1 MSLISINKINK
12 YYGTKNNRN
21 HILKDVS
28 LEINEGDFIA
38 IMGTSGSGKST
49 LLNILGLLDKYDQ
62 GDYFLKDSNIKNL
75 KDKNLALLRNT
86 FFGFVVQNFAL
97 IDDFSVYEN
106 VEIPLEYGKV
116 SNKVRKEKI
125 NEILKSLD
133 IFEKLNDKAKNL
145 SGGQKQRVAIARALV
160 NNPSVILADEPTG
173 ALDTKTTEEI
183 MNIFK
188 ELNQNGKTIIII
200 THDEKVAAVCDKI
213 LRIEDGILSS
223 KLIPSEF

>member
-12 YYGTKNNRN
+12 YYGNKNNIN
-21 HILKDVS
+21 HVLKDIN

-49 LLNILGLLDKYDQ
+49 LLNILGLLDRYDD
-62 GDYFLKDSNIKNL
+62 GDYFFKDSNIKNL
-75 KDKNLALLRNT
+75 KDKKLALLRNS

-106 VEIPLEYGKV
+106 VEIPLEYGKIRNKLRKDMI
-116 SNKVRKEKI
+116 NKV
-125 NEILKSLD
+125 LKSLG
-133 IFEKLNDKAKNL
+133 IFEKANDKAKNL
-145 SGGQKQRVAIARALV
+145 SGGQKQRVAIARALI

-173 ALDTKTTEEI
+173 ALDTKTTQEI

-188 ELNQNGKTIIII
+188 ELNEKGKTIIII
-200 THDEKVAAVCDKI
+200 THDEKVAATCNKV
-213 LRIEDGILSS
+213 LQIEDGF
-223 KLIPSEF
+223 LIQ